1 MPETSPSRTIERGM
15 QQFLT
20 ERAFKD
26 DYHEQLA
33 NVRAETEHRLLLT
46 VLAKRQ
52 TRNRRR
58 RALKGWIVVTSM
70 AGKMDNPD
78 LELLRLEGVLLHARE
93 RLARITQLVPD
104 PAVLRAAEELWKDA
118 ASAVRAHKLAAK

>member
-1 MPETSPSRTIERGM
+1 MLEASPSRTIERGM

-33 NVRAETEHRLLLT
+33 NVRAETEHRLLQKL
-46 VLAKRQ
+46 LAKRQ
-52 TRNRRR
+52 AGNRRR
-58 RALKGWIVVTSM
+58 RALKEWIVVTGM
-70 AGKMDNPD
+70 AANMDNPD

-93 RLARITQLVPD
+93 RLARITRLIPD
-104 PAVLRAAEELWKDA
+104 PAVLRAAEELWNDA
-118 ASAVRAHKLAAK
+118 ASAVRAHKLAAE

>member
-1 MPETSPSRTIERGM
+1 MLEASPSRTTERGM

-33 NVRAETEHRLLLT
+33 NVRAETEHRFLLK

-52 TRNRRR
+52 AGNPGGEH
-58 RALKGWIVVTSM
+58 LKDGSLSPAWQ
-70 AGKMDNPD
+70 AKMDNPD
-78 LELLRLEGVLLHARE
+78 LELLRLEGVLLHAQE
-93 RLARITQLVPD
+93 RLARITRLIPD

-118 ASAVRAHKLAAK
+118 ASAVRAHLAAE